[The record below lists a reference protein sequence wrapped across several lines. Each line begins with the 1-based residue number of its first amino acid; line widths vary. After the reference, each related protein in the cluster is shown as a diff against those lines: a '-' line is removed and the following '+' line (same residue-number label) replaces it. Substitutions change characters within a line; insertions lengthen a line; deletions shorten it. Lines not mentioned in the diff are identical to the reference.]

1 LIKLLNKSKT
11 HLAWSQVKAHTGIHW
26 NEKADEKAKD
36 AAEGRAQ
43 PSRGNFRNVT
53 LVPTHEL
60 HMDNEEEVQ
69 IQQPTGYLEEDRDT
83 TILSIPMEDI
93 GQLCNLV
100 PTQNL
105 VRQR

>member
-1 LIKLLNKSKT
+1 M
-11 HLAWSQVKAHTGIHW
+11 KAHTGNQW

-36 AAEGRAQ
+36 AADGRAQ
-43 PSRGNFRNVT
+43 PSRGNFRNIT

-60 HMDNEEEVQ
+60 HMENEEEVQ
-69 IQQPTGYLEEDRDT
+69 IQQPTRYIEEERDT
-83 TILSIPMEDI
+83 SILSIHMEDI

-105 VRQR
+105 VRQRWVATVRLRFR